1 MIGSASGLSRKEV
14 FVDAS
19 SIGKKYKDANEVEQ
33 TYTDAEYTAMLK
45 AHGMQVTSDLKV
57 VNDFNGAI
65 DITNGNWRF
74 GEHLFLGDIVTVE
87 EKDIGIYTNVRIT
100 DVTEYQDQD
109 GYAVEAVYQG
119 E

>member
-1 MIGSASGLSRKEV
+1 
-14 FVDAS
+14 
-19 SIGKKYKDANEVEQ
+19 
-33 TYTDAEYTAMLK
+33 MLK

-57 VNDFNGAI
+57 VNDFSGAI
-65 DITNGNWRF
+65 DITHGNWRF
-74 GEHLFLGDIVTVE
+74 GEHFFLGDIVTVE